1 MKLLQLLATAIL
13 LILILH
19 DDGHTK
25 TNFQVTGWRTA
36 ERGGGGEQPKEEQGT
51 QGNPDIM
58 TGAVTGLHQL

>member
-19 DDGHTK
+19 DGHTK
-25 TNFQVTGWRTA
+25 TNFHVTGWRTA

-58 TGAVTGLHQL
+58 TGAVTGLHL